1 MQAGSCTRISIECEE
16 MKKFVIIFLLPLFL
30 FFAFS
35 FKEEKVFDKKVK
47 LSEYGFF
54 KGKLADLSPAD
65 DVIPYDL
72 NTALFSN
79 YAEKLRFI
87 KVPDGKKIVYNDST
101 WLSMPL
107 GTVLIKNFYFP
118 KDFRHPGN
126 GRTILETRLLVNEE
140 NGWVAYPYIWN
151 DEQTEAFY
159 DVAGEK
165 KMVTYKNKD
174 GKTIITHY
182 LVPNKNQCKGCHL
195 ENKKMVPVGI
205 AARHLNREHAYGDQV
220 VRNQLLHW
228 SHIGLLSGLP
238 GDPKLVP
245 ANALWQN
252 ENESLDKRA
261 RSYLDI
267 NCGNCHNP
275 KGPANTS
282 GFFLDMRETNPTAL
296 GVYKTPVAAG
306 QGSGGFKYDIL
317 PGKPEQS
324 ILVYRMKTNDPGKAM
339 PELGREQLHKE
350 GIELISRWI
359 KQMKEQ

>member
-1 MQAGSCTRISIECEE
+1 M
-16 MKKFVIIFLLPLFL
+16 MKRNLVILFIVSLFIFC
-30 FFAFS
+30 FS
-35 FKEEKVFDKKVK
+35 FSAKPKRDFEKKER

-54 KGKLADLSPAD
+54 KGRLSDLHPSE

-87 KVPDGKKIVYNDST
+87 KVPPGKKIIYNDT
-101 WLSMPL
+101 GWFAMPA

-118 KDFRHPGN
+118 NDMKHPEK
-126 GRTILETRLLVNEE
+126 GRRIMETRLLVNEE
-140 NGWVAYPYIWN
+140 NGWAAYPYTWN

-159 DVAGEK
+159 DVAGDK
-165 KMVTYKNKD
+165 KTITFKNNE
-174 GKTIITHY
+174 GKTITTHY
-182 LVPNKNQCKGCHL
+182 LIPNKNQCKGCHL

-205 AARHLNREHAYGDQV
+205 AARHLNKFRPYGEHV
-220 VRNQLLHW
+220 IRNQLQEWNNKGILT
-228 SHIGLLSGLP
+228 GLP
-238 GDPKLVP
+238 NDLKTVP
-245 ANALWQN
+245 SNALWQD
-252 ENESLDKRA
+252 ESVSLDKRA

-339 PELGREQLHKE
+339 PEIGREQLHKE
-350 GIELISRWI
+350 GIELISEWI
-359 KQMKEQ
+359 RQMKN

>member
-1 MQAGSCTRISIECEE
+1 MIAA
-16 MKKFVIIFLLPLFL
+16 V
-30 FFAFS
+30 FS
-35 FKEEKVFDKKVK
+35 FSIKTKPAFDRKEK

-54 KGKLADLSPAD
+54 KGKLADLLPSD

-87 KVPDGKKIVYNDST
+87 KVPAGKKIIYNDT
-101 WLSMPL
+101 GWFNMPV

-118 KDFRHPGN
+118 KDLQHPDK
-126 GRTILETRLLVNEE
+126 GRTIIETRLLVNEV
-140 NGWVAYPYIWN
+140 NGWNAYPYIWN
-151 DEQTEAFY
+151 DEQSEAFY

-165 KMVTYKNKD
+165 KTISYTKD
-174 GKTIITHY
+174 AKTITTYY
-182 LVPNKNQCKGCHL
+182 LIPNKNQCKGCHL

-205 AARHLNREHAYGDQV
+205 AARHLNKDFLYTGHGAE
-220 VRNQLLHW
+220 NQLRHW
-228 SHIGLLSGLP
+228 KDIGIISGFPDDL
-238 GDPKLVP
+238 KTVP
-245 ANALWQN
+245 SNALWQD
-252 ENESLDKRA
+252 ENQSLEKRA

-282 GFFLDMRETNPTAL
+282 GFFLDMSETNPTAL
-296 GVYKTPVAAG
+296 GIYKTPVAAG

-339 PELGREQLHKE
+339 PELGREQLHNE
-350 GIELISRWI
+350 GIELISQWI
-359 KQMKEQ
+359 RQMKN

>member
-1 MQAGSCTRISIECEE
+1 
-16 MKKFVIIFLLPLFL
+16 MKKIVVIVCLTCLVIII
-30 FFAFS
+30 FS
-35 FKEEKVFDKKVK
+35 FSERTNTAFGKKDK

-54 KGKLADLSPAD
+54 KGNLADLSPAN

-87 KVPDGKKIVYNDST
+87 KVPDGKNIVYNDT
-101 WLSMPL
+101 GWFAMPV

-118 KDFRHPGN
+118 KDFDHPEE

-140 NGWVAYPYIWN
+140 NGWAAYPYIWN

-165 KMVTYKNKD
+165 KMITYIKD
-174 GKTIITHY
+174 GKTIKTHY

-205 AARHLNREHAYGDQV
+205 AARHLNKAYHYEDKV
-220 VRNQLLHW
+220 VQNQLQQW
-228 SHIGLLSGLP
+228 QSIGLLSNLP
-238 GDPKLVP
+238 ADMKSVP
-245 ANALWQN
+245 SNSLWQD
-252 ENESLDKRA
+252 EHESLEKRA

-350 GIELISRWI
+350 GIELISQWI
-359 KQMKEQ
+359 RQMKSQ

>member
-1 MQAGSCTRISIECEE
+1 
-16 MKKFVIIFLLPLFL
+16 MKLVIVVGLLLTGIFC
-30 FFAFS
+30 FS
-35 FKEEKVFDKKVK
+35 FSIKTKNNFERKER
-47 LSEYGFF
+47 LSEYRFF
-54 KGKLADLSPAD
+54 KGKLEDLSPED

-87 KVPDGKKIVYNDST
+87 KVPAGKKIIYNDST
-101 WLSMPL
+101 WLAMPF
-107 GTVLIKNFYFP
+107 GTVLIKNFYYP
-118 KDFRHPGN
+118 KDFAHPEK
-126 GRTILETRLLVNEE
+126 GRTIIETRLLVNEE

-165 KMVTYKNKD
+165 KMVTYKSKE
-174 GKTIITHY
+174 GKTITSHY

-205 AARHLNREHAYGDQV
+205 AARHLNKDHIYNDHVAA
-220 VRNQLLHW
+220 NQLQYW
-228 SHIGLLSGLP
+228 NDKGILSGLP
-238 GDPKLVP
+238 NDMKSVP

-252 ENESLDKRA
+252 EAESLEKRA

-282 GFFLDMRETNPTAL
+282 GFFLDMRETNQTAL

-339 PELGREQLHKE
+339 PELGREQLDKE
-350 GIELISRWI
+350 GIDLVSQWI
-359 KQMKEQ
+359 RQMKGQ

>member
-1 MQAGSCTRISIECEE
+1 M
-16 MKKFVIIFLLPLFL
+16 
-30 FFAFS
+30 FS
-35 FKEEKVFDKKVK
+35 FTKGKKAAFERKEK
-47 LSEYGFF
+47 LSDYGFF
-54 KGKLADLSPAD
+54 KGRLADLSPAD

-87 KVPDGKKIVYNDST
+87 KVPTGKQIIYNDTT
-101 WLSMPL
+101 WLNMPV

-118 KDFRHPGN
+118 NDFQHPEK
-126 GRTILETRLLVNEE
+126 GRKIIETRLLVNEE
-140 NGWVAYPYIWN
+140 NGWNAYPYIWN
-151 DEQTEAFY
+151 DEQTDAFY

-165 KMVTYKNKD
+165 KMISYVKD
-174 GKTIITHY
+174 GKTITTHY
-182 LVPNKNQCKGCHL
+182 LIPNKNQCKGCHL
-195 ENKKMVPVGI
+195 ENKKLVPVGI
-205 AARHLNREHAYGDQV
+205 AARHLNKEHVYGDHLIE
-220 VRNQLLHW
+220 NQLTHLNKLG
-228 SHIGLLSGLP
+228 ILSGLP
-238 GDPKLVP
+238 EDIKQIP
-245 ANALWQN
+245 ANALWIN
-252 ENESLDKRA
+252 ENISLEKRA

-282 GFFLDMRETNPTAL
+282 GFFLDIREANPTAL
-296 GVYKTPVAAG
+296 GIFKTPVAAG

-350 GIELISRWI
+350 GIELISEWI
-359 KQMKEQ
+359 RQMKN

>member
-1 MQAGSCTRISIECEE
+1 
-16 MKKFVIIFLLPLFL
+16 MKYCLVIFLMPLLILPG
-30 FFAFS
+30 FS
-35 FKEEKVFDKKVK
+35 FHEKQTFEKKEK

-54 KGKLADLSPAD
+54 KGKLADLSPAE
-65 DVIPYDL
+65 DVMPYDL

-87 KVPDGKKIVYNDST
+87 KVPAGKRIVYNDT
-101 WLSMPL
+101 GWFEMPL

-118 KDFRHPGN
+118 KDFDQPGK

-140 NGWVAYPYIWN
+140 KGWTAYPYIWN

-165 KMVTYKNKD
+165 KMVSYVKD
-174 GKTIITHY
+174 GKKISTHY
-182 LVPNKNQCKGCHL
+182 LIPNKNQCKGCHL
-195 ENKKMVPVGI
+195 ENMKMVPVGV
-205 AARHLNREHAYGDQV
+205 AARHLNKDYRYGEGVIQ
-220 VRNQLLHW
+220 NQLQQW
-228 SHIGLLSGLP
+228 EKIGLLSGLP
-238 GDPKLVP
+238 ADRKSVP
-245 ANALWQN
+245 SNALWLN
-252 ENESLDKRA
+252 EKESLEKRA
-261 RSYLDI
+261 RAYLDI

-282 GFFLDMRETNPTAL
+282 GFYLDMRETNPTAL

-317 PGKPEQS
+317 PGKPDQS

-350 GIELISRWI
+350 GIELISQWI
-359 KQMKEQ
+359 KQMKDQ

>member
-1 MQAGSCTRISIECEE
+1 
-16 MKKFVIIFLLPLFL
+16 MKKTLVIPCLLALMAFC
-30 FFAFS
+30 FS
-35 FKEEKVFDKKVK
+35 FNLKEKSVFERKEK

-54 KGKLADLSPAD
+54 TGKLADLSPANN
-65 DVIPYDL
+65 VIPYDL

-87 KVPDGKKIVYNDST
+87 KVPDGKKIIYNDT
-101 WLSMPL
+101 GWFDMPV
-107 GTVLIKNFYFP
+107 GTVLIKNFYFT
-118 KDFRHPGN
+118 KDFNHPEN

-140 NGWVAYPYIWN
+140 NGWTAYPYIWN
-151 DEQTEAFY
+151 NEQTEAVY

-165 KMVTYKNKD
+165 KMISYKNKD
-174 GKTIITHY
+174 GKTITTHY
-182 LVPNKNQCKGCHL
+182 LIPNKNQCKGCHL

-205 AARHLNREHAYGDQV
+205 AARHLNKDQLYGEHVIQ
-220 VRNQLLHW
+220 NQLQRW
-228 SHIGLLSGLP
+228 KNMGILSALP
-238 GDPKLVP
+238 DNTEAIP
-245 ANALWQN
+245 ANANWLDDK
-252 ENESLDKRA
+252 ESLEKKA

-350 GIELISRWI
+350 GIDLISQWI
-359 KQMKEQ
+359 RQMKN

>member
-1 MQAGSCTRISIECEE
+1 
-16 MKKFVIIFLLPLFL
+16 MKKIFLIACLASLIAS
-30 FFAFS
+30 AFS
-35 FKEEKVFDKKVK
+35 FSKQARKGFERKEK
-47 LSEYGFF
+47 LSDYGFF
-54 KGKLADLSPAD
+54 KGKLADLSPVD

-87 KVPDGKKIVYNDST
+87 KVPAGKQIIYNDT
-101 WLSMPL
+101 GWFNMPV

-118 KDFRHPGN
+118 KDFQHPEK
-126 GRTILETRLLVNEE
+126 GRTIIETRLLVNEE
-140 NGWVAYPYIWN
+140 NGWNSYPYIWN
-151 DEQTEAFY
+151 NEQTDAFY

-165 KMVTYKNKD
+165 KMITFIKD
-174 GKTIITHY
+174 GKTNTTHY
-182 LVPNKNQCKGCHL
+182 LIPNKNQCKGCHL

-205 AARHLNREHAYGDQV
+205 AARHLNKSHLYGDLLIE
-220 VRNQLLHW
+220 NQLARWNKLG
-228 SHIGLLSGLP
+228 ILSGLP
-238 GDPKLVP
+238 RDMKAIPS
-245 ANALWQN
+245 NALWQN
-252 ENESLDKRA
+252 DKEPLEKRA

-282 GFFLDMRETNPTAL
+282 GFFLDIRETNPTAL
-296 GVYKTPVAAG
+296 GIYKTPVAAG

-350 GIELISRWI
+350 GIELISEWI
-359 KQMKEQ
+359 RQMKN

>member
-1 MQAGSCTRISIECEE
+1 MRKYI
-16 MKKFVIIFLLPLFL
+16 IIFLFTALLGMQL
-30 FFAFS
+30 SFS
-35 FKEEKVFDKKVK
+35 LKKKQVFERKDK
-47 LSEYGFF
+47 LSEYAFF
-54 KGKLADLSPAD
+54 KGNIAELNPVN

-87 KVPDGKKIVYNDST
+87 KVPPGTKITYNDT
-101 WLSMPL
+101 GWFAMPL

-118 KDFRHPGN
+118 KDFRHPQKGKI
-126 GRTILETRLLVNEE
+126 ILETRLLVNEE
-140 NGWVAYPYIWN
+140 KGWAAYPYIWN
-151 DEQTEAFY
+151 EEQTEAFY

-165 KMVTYKNKD
+165 KMISYVNKE
-174 GKTIITHY
+174 GKAISTHY
-182 LVPNKNQCKGCHL
+182 LIPNKNQCKGCHL

-205 AARHLNREHAYGDQV
+205 AARHLNRDFVYGEHV
-220 VRNQLLHW
+220 IRNQLQHW
-228 SHIGLLSGLP
+228 HNMGLLFGLP
-238 GDPKLVP
+238 GDPKLIP
-245 ANALWQN
+245 ANAN
-252 ENESLDKRA
+252 SHDDKESLEKKA

-282 GFFLDMRETNPTAL
+282 GFYLDMRETNPTAL
-296 GVYKTPVAAG
+296 GIYKTPVAAG
-306 QGSGGFKYDIL
+306 QGSGGFKYDIV

-359 KQMKEQ
+359 KEMKDQ

>member
-1 MQAGSCTRISIECEE
+1 MRKLLAIVCLTCS
-16 MKKFVIIFLLPLFL
+16 VIL
-30 FFAFS
+30 FFS
-35 FKEEKVFDKKVK
+35 FVLRTNTVFERKEK

-54 KGKLADLSPAD
+54 RGKLADLTAAA

-87 KVPDGKKIVYNDST
+87 KIPEGKKIIYNDT
-101 WLSMPL
+101 GWFNMPV

-118 KDFRHPGN
+118 KDFDHPEK
-126 GRTILETRLLVNEE
+126 GRTILETRLLVNEQ
-140 NGWVAYPYIWN
+140 NGWAAYPYIWN

-165 KMVTYKNKD
+165 KMISYVKD
-174 GKTIITHY
+174 GKTIKTHY
-182 LVPNKNQCKGCHL
+182 LIPNKNQCKGCHL

-205 AARHLNREHAYGDQV
+205 AARHLNKDHPYEENVLQ
-220 VRNQLLHW
+220 NQLQRW
-228 SHIGLLSGLP
+228 QTIGLLAGLP
-238 GDPKLVP
+238 ADLKTVP
-245 ANALWQN
+245 SNSLWQD
-252 ENESLDKRA
+252 EQTSLEKRA

-350 GIELISRWI
+350 GIELISQWI
-359 KQMKEQ
+359 KQMKSE

>member
-1 MQAGSCTRISIECEE
+1 
-16 MKKFVIIFLLPLFL
+16 MKNYLLIFLLPLL
-30 FFAFS
+30 ILPGFS
-35 FKEEKVFDKKVK
+35 FQEKQVFEKKEK

-54 KGKLADLSPAD
+54 KGKLADLSPVD
-65 DVIPYDL
+65 EVMPYDL

-87 KVPDGKKIVYNDST
+87 KVPAGKKIVYNDT
-101 WLSMPL
+101 GWFDMPV
-107 GTVLIKNFYFP
+107 GTLLIKNFYFP
-118 KDFRHPGN
+118 KDFDHPEK

-140 NGWVAYPYIWN
+140 SGWTAYPYIWN

-165 KMVTYKNKD
+165 KMVSYVKD
-174 GKTIITHY
+174 GRKISTHY
-182 LVPNKNQCKGCHL
+182 LIPNKNQCKGCHL

-205 AARHLNREHAYGDQV
+205 AARHLNKDHLYGNAILE
-220 VRNQLLHW
+220 NQLQQW
-228 SHIGLLSGLP
+228 KNTGLLSGLP
-238 GDPKLVP
+238 ADLQSVP
-245 ANALWQN
+245 SNALWQN
-252 ENESLDKRA
+252 ENVSLEKRA
-261 RSYLDI
+261 RAYLDI

-282 GFFLDMRETNPTAL
+282 GFFLDIREANPTAL

-350 GIELISRWI
+350 GIELISQWI
-359 KQMKEQ
+359 KQMKDQ

>member
-1 MQAGSCTRISIECEE
+1 
-16 MKKFVIIFLLPLFL
+16 MKAVCVIAFLCLLSVL
-30 FFAFS
+30 CFS
-35 FKEEKVFDKKVK
+35 FLSKKKLVFERKDK
-47 LSEYGFF
+47 LSDYGFF
-54 KGKLADLSPAD
+54 KGKLADLSPAA

-87 KVPDGKKIVYNDST
+87 KVPAGKKIIYNDSI
-101 WLSMPL
+101 WMSMPV

-118 KDFRHPGN
+118 KDFGRPEK
-126 GRTILETRLLVNEE
+126 GRTIIETRLLVNEE
-140 NGWVAYPYIWN
+140 SGWATYPYIWN

-165 KMVTYKNKD
+165 KMISYKNNG
-174 GKTIITHY
+174 GKTITTHY
-182 LVPNKNQCKGCHL
+182 FIPNKNQCKGCHL
-195 ENKKMVPVGI
+195 ENKKIVPVGI
-205 AARHLNREHAYGDQV
+205 AARHLNKEHSYGDNN
-220 VRNQLLHW
+220 VRNQLKHW
-228 SHIGLLSGLP
+228 SDIGILSGLP
-238 GDPKLVP
+238 DDVRSVP
-245 ANALWQN
+245 ANAFWQN
-252 ENESLDKRA
+252 ETESLEKKA

-306 QGSGGFKYDIL
+306 QGSGGFKFDIL

-339 PELGREQLHKE
+339 PELGREQLHRE
-350 GIELISRWI
+350 GIELISQWI
-359 KQMKEQ
+359 RHMKVQ

>member
-1 MQAGSCTRISIECEE
+1 
-16 MKKFVIIFLLPLFL
+16 MKKLLLIVCMAGLVLFGL
-30 FFAFS
+30 SFS
-35 FKEEKVFDKKVK
+35 TKTKTGFELKEK

-54 KGKLADLSPAD
+54 KGRLTDLSPAE
-65 DVIPYDL
+65 DVIYYDL
-72 NTALFSN
+72 NTPLFSN

-87 KVPDGKKIVYNDST
+87 KVPVGKKIVYNDT
-101 WLSMPL
+101 GWFDMPL

-118 KDFRHPGN
+118 KDFDHSEK

-140 NGWVAYPYIWN
+140 KGWMAYPYIWN

-165 KMVTYKNKD
+165 KMISYIKD
-174 GKTIITHY
+174 GKKITTHY
-182 LVPNKNQCKGCHL
+182 LIPNKNQCKGCHL
-195 ENKKMVPVGI
+195 ENKKMIPVGI
-205 AARHLNREHAYGDQV
+205 AARHLNKEILSGDQV
-220 VRNQLLHW
+220 MQNQLLRWHNT
-228 SHIGLLSGLP
+228 GLLSGLP
-238 GDPKLVP
+238 ADIRAVP
-245 ANALWQN
+245 SNALWQN
-252 ENESLDKRA
+252 ENESLEKRA

-350 GIELISRWI
+350 GIELITQWI
-359 KQMKEQ
+359 KQMKDH